1 MTEKL
6 ELAQGLFTPEEYL
19 VRIETVQEQL
29 AATGFDGILVADPAN
44 MFYLT
49 GYNAWSFYT
58 PQILYVPVVGS
69 PLLMLRQMDAVG
81 AHHTAVISGDTALGY
96 PENMVHR
103 QDAHPGTWMAR
114 QLREYG
120 YADGTQKR
128 VAVESDSHFFSVR
141 TFLSLTAEL
150 PEWELADSGELV
162 NWVRVV
168 KSPAEIELMRHAGRV
183 ATRVMDTAI
192 GLIREGRPVNEIAGE
207 VMREQAYDDGDYPAI
222 VPMFPRGVGSDT
234 PHLTWTSEPVGSH
247 EPVLVELAGVHH
259 RYHTPLART
268 VSVGTPSRELDRIAK
283 VTLEALHTALEL
295 LVPGNTPAQVSE
307 AWNAVLAR
315 YGMDKPSR
323 LGYSIGVGYPPDW
336 GERTIS
342 LRSEDRTVFRE
353 NMTFHVIAGMWLPGS
368 GFETSESVRVAEG
381 GPEMLSAV
389 PRGLAV
395 VEP

>member
-6 ELAQGLFTPEEYL
+6 QLTEGLFTAEEYL
-19 VRIETVQEQL
+19 TRIETVQQRL
-29 AATGFDGILVADPAN
+29 AASGFDGIIVADPAN

-58 PQILYVPVVGS
+58 PQILYVPTTGA
-69 PLLMLRQMDAVG
+69 PLLIMRNMDAVG
-81 AHHTAVISGDTALGY
+81 ARHTAVVSGDTVLGY

-103 QDAHPGTWMAR
+103 RDAHPGTWMAH
-114 QLREYG
+114 QLREHG
-120 YADGTQKR
+120 YADGTLKR
-128 VAVESDSHFFSVR
+128 IAMESDSHFFSVR
-141 TFLSLTAEL
+141 TFRAMATEL
-150 PEWELADSGELV
+150 PEWELIDSGELV

-168 KSPAEIELMRHAGRV
+168 KSPAEIELMRHAGGV
-183 ATRVMDTAI
+183 VTRVMNTAL

-207 VMREQAYDDGDYPAI
+207 VMREQAYGGGDYPAI
-222 VPMFPRGVGSDT
+222 VPMFPRGAGSDT
-234 PHLTWTSEPVGSH
+234 PHLTWTSEPVGPN

-268 VSVGTPSRELDRIAK
+268 VSVGRPGRELDRLAK
-283 VTLEALHTALEL
+283 VTLEALDAALEL
-295 LVPGNTPAQVSE
+295 LVPGSTPAQVSE

-315 YGMDKPSR
+315 YGLYKPSR

-342 LRSEDRTVFRE
+342 LRSEDRTVFQE

-368 GFETSESVRVAEG
+368 GFETSESIRVAEG
-381 GPEMLSAV
+381 GPEILSSV

-395 VEP
+395 VGE